1 MFKTPRSQRRKS
13 NISSTPPVVAS
24 IPVPI
29 PSPTPTTKRSSTSG
43 PAKRTRSSQKRPIS
57 FVNGPNVHNM
67 IAGINESFESAQ
79 TSTQM
84 DTDNNNDD
92 LLSCVDDDDLS
103 V

>member
-1 MFKTPRSQRRKS
+1 
-13 NISSTPPVVAS
+13 
-24 IPVPI
+24 
-29 PSPTPTTKRSSTSG
+29 
-43 PAKRTRSSQKRPIS
+43 
-57 FVNGPNVHNM
+57 M

-103 V
+103 VWYNPSVSVSHYDIILV